1 MEKVLGIGGLFFRA
15 RDSKALAQ
23 WYDERTLRGSVAR
36 NKQMKHVVIA
46 VAIVLGPIVVTA
58 QPPPLPIIDAHAHA
72 STARSQGPPPLGM
85 CSPVDIIR
93 DAAVP
98 WGAAFMAILKKPPCS
113 NPIWSPMTDD
123 ALMNETLTIMRRRNI
138 IGIVSGSLPLVQQ
151 WRKQAPE
158 RVIPGLQFEIQPGSL
173 SPDAIGKLHADGD
186 IAVLGEVTNQYA
198 GILPA
203 DPAFEPYLA
212 MAEQRELPVALH
224 LGTGPPGAPYL
235 AWPKYRASMHSPLL
249 IEDVLV
255 RHPRLRIYLM
265 HAGWPMID
273 DLLAVMWT
281 HPQVYVDTGI
291 ISYALP
297 RAEFHNFI
305 RRIVEAGFGKRVMFG
320 SDQMVWPGAM
330 ERAIESITSAPFLSE
345 AQKRDILYNNAA
357 RFFRFNEAEIAKH
370 HGR

>member
-1 MEKVLGIGGLFFRA
+1 MEKVLV
-15 RDSKALAQ
+15 
-23 WYDERTLRGSVAR
+23 RGS
-36 NKQMKHVVIA
+36 IA
-46 VAIVLGPIVVTA
+46 VEAMTRVAIVLVIAFGSVATA
-58 QPPPLPIIDAHAHA
+58 QQRPLPIIDVHAHA
-72 STARSQGPPPLGM
+72 VAATSQGPPPLAICPAGDL
-85 CSPVDIIR
+85 VRDGDIEWR
-93 DAAVP
+93 D
-98 WGAAFMAILKKPPCS
+98 AFMAVLKKPPCS
-113 NPIWSPMTDD
+113 DPIWSPMTDA
-123 ALMNETLTIMRRRNI
+123 ALMNETLDIMRRRNI
-138 IGIVSGSLPLVQQ
+138 IGIVSGPLPRVQQ
-151 WRKQAPE
+151 WRTQAPD
-158 RVIPGLQFEIQPGSL
+158 RVIPGLLFQLGPNSP
-173 SPDAIGKLHADGD
+173 SPDAIAKLHTDGE

-212 MAEQRELPVALH
+212 MAEQRGMPVGLH

-235 AWPKYRASMHSPLL
+235 GTPKYRASMHSPLL
-249 IEDVLV
+249 VEEVLI

-281 HPQVYVDTGI
+281 HPQVYVDTGV
-291 ISYALP
+291 ISFALP

-305 RRIVEAGFGKRVMFG
+305 RRIFEAGFGKRVMFG

-330 ERAIESITSAPFLSE
+330 ERAIESITSAAFLSE

-357 RFFRFNEAEIAKH
+357 RFFRFSEAEIAKH

>member
-1 MEKVLGIGGLFFRA
+1 
-15 RDSKALAQ
+15 
-23 WYDERTLRGSVAR
+23 
-36 NKQMKHVVIA
+36 
-46 VAIVLGPIVVTA
+46 
-58 QPPPLPIIDAHAHA
+58 
-72 STARSQGPPPLGM
+72 M

-123 ALMNETLTIMRRRNI
+123 ALMNETLAIMRRRNI

-203 DPAFEPYLA
+203 DPAFEPYLV

-249 IEDVLV
+249 IEDDAGPPSAPAHLPDA
-255 RHPRLRIYLM
+255 RRL
-265 HAGWPMID
+265 AD
-273 DLLAVMWT
+273 DRRSACGD
-281 HPQVYVDTGI
+281 VDA
-291 ISYALP
+291 SAAL
-297 RAEFHNFI
+297 RGYGHHQLCAAARGVSQLHQ
-305 RRIVEAGFGKRVMFG
+305 RIVEAGFGKRVMFG
-320 SDQMVWPGAM
+320 SDQMVWPGAI
-330 ERAIESITSAPFLSE
+330 ELAIESITSAAFISD

-357 RFFRFNEAEIAKH
+357 RFFRFSEAEIAKH